1 MIISFYKYE
10 GTGNDFVLID
20 NREGKLELTKE
31 QINKL
36 CHRRYGIGADGL
48 MLLNTRDG
56 YDFEMKYYNAD
67 GREST
72 MCGNGSRC
80 LVKFASKLG
89 IRKNRYH
96 FIAADGDHEAEI
108 DLNGIVRVKMKD
120 VNAVV
125 VSPDH
130 YVLDTGSPHYVK
142 YVTDVKRQKVVTD
155 GREIRNSPEFKTEG
169 INVNFIESIDQDSI
183 YVRTYE
189 RGVEDETYS
198 CGTGVTASAIVAA
211 HNDNGFNRVEVTTPG
226 GNLSVEFNKIDDNHF
241 EDIWLCGPAE
251 LVFKGEV
258 NI

>member
-1 MIISFYKYE
+1 
-10 GTGNDFVLID
+10 
-20 NREGKLELTKE
+20 
-31 QINKL
+31 
-36 CHRRYGIGADGL
+36 
-48 MLLNTRDG
+48 
-56 YDFEMKYYNAD
+56 
-67 GREST
+67 